1 MCKVEFGDRKP
12 CHHASLPFSMSHLLY
27 LFFLYTVPMTRV
39 AAIQMVSADN
49 VGTNLK
55 SAANLIRQAVADHA
69 EFLVLPENFP
79 LMGMQEQ
86 DKITV
91 MEPYGKGPIQ
101 SFLSEQAS
109 THRIWLM
116 GGTIPL
122 QAEAA
127 DKIRAACLLF
137 NPQGKCVA
145 RYDKIHLFDV
155 AVDSGK
161 EETYNESSTI
171 EAGKEVTVVNTPF
184 GNIGMS
190 VCYDLRFPELYRNLH
205 QQNVNIITIPSAFTA
220 TTGKAHW
227 EILLRARAVENLSY
241 VIAPNQGGRHINN
254 RETWGHS
261 MVINPWGDILAVVEN
276 GEGVACADIDL
287 EQLKTL
293 RTNFPV
299 LGHRTLDYRRI

>member
-1 MCKVEFGDRKP
+1 
-12 CHHASLPFSMSHLLY
+12 
-27 LFFLYTVPMTRV
+27 MTRV
-39 AAIQMVSADN
+39 AAIQMVSTEN
-49 VGTNLK
+49 VGNNLE
-55 SAANLIRQAVADHA
+55 SAANLIRQAVDNHA
-69 EFLVLPENFP
+69 VLLVLPENFP

-86 DKITV
+86 DKIAV
-91 MEPYGKGPIQ
+91 MEPYGEGPIQ
-101 SFLSEQAS
+101 TFLSEQS
-109 THRIWLM
+109 RQHQIWLI

-122 QAEAA
+122 KADVP
-127 DKIRAACLLF
+127 DKIRAASLLY

-171 EAGKEVTVVNTPF
+171 EAGKELTVAKTPF

-190 VCYDLRFPELYRNLH
+190 VCYDLRFPEFYRNLH
-205 QQNVNIITIPSAFTA
+205 QQDVNIITVPSAFTA
-220 TTGKAHW
+220 TTGRAHW
-227 EILLRARAVENLSY
+227 EILLRTRAVENLCY
-241 VIAPNQGGRHINN
+241 VIAPNQGGKHINN

-261 MVINPWGDILAVVEN
+261 MVINPWGDILAVVES

-293 RTNFPV
+293 RNNFPV
-299 LGHRTLDYRRI
+299 LEHRKLDYMKT